1 MLNCAIIDDE
11 PLAAEL
17 LKSYVEKTPFLNLN
31 GVYSS
36 ALTAMRDLRDG
47 QTHLVFLDI
56 QMPELNG
63 IEFAKIIPQT
73 TKIVFITAFP
83 QYAIDG
89 FKVSAMGYLLKPV
102 SYEDF
107 LSASERVLEHF
118 STRETMLGKDRFFY
132 VKSDYQLQRISYDD
146 ILYIEGQKD
155 YVRIYLTNGQ
165 KVMSL
170 LNMKNLEDS
179 LPFPEFMRTH
189 RSYIVH
195 MDKVSAMVRFRI
207 VVNNKFIPISD
218 SYKEKVQQYFDDHTF
233 V

>member
-1 MLNCAIIDDE
+1 M
-11 PLAAEL
+11 
-17 LKSYVEKTPFLNLN
+17 
-31 GVYSS
+31 
-36 ALTAMRDLRDG
+36 
-47 QTHLVFLDI
+47 
-56 QMPELNG
+56 
-63 IEFAKIIPQT
+63 
-73 TKIVFITAFP
+73 
-83 QYAIDG
+83 
-89 FKVSAMGYLLKPV
+89 

-132 VKSDYQLQRISYDD
+132 AKSDYQLQRISYDD